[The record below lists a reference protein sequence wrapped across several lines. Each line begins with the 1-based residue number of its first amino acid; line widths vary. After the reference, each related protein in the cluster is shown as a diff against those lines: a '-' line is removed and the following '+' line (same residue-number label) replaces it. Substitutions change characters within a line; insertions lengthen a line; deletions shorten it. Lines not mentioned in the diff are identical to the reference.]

1 MQKLFPERERCA
13 TQGKGALTR
22 SRVARAAL
30 SQVRERDLDIRNEG
44 NPGDSSL
51 RARNDR
57 VGPARSFS
65 YGVVSSFT
73 LQEMAPFG
81 PGAWVHVHRHSLISG
96 IGGPFSLSARNFPL
110 PVGAP
115 TRSVAPL
122 AVGSG
127 TLHDAQAFA
136 SHLLPIGAFGLYWPN
151 T

>member
-13 TQGKGALTR
+13 TQERAPSPG

-44 NPGDSSL
+44 NPEDSSL

-73 LQEMAPFG
+73 LQKMAPFG
-81 PGAWVHVHRHSLISG
+81 PGACVHVHRHSLISG
-96 IGGPFSLSARNFPL
+96 TGGPFNLSARNFPL
-110 PVGAP
+110 PVGAS
-115 TRSVAPL
+115 TRSVAPMKRNDK
-122 AVGSG
+122 
-127 TLHDAQAFA
+127 T
-136 SHLLPIGAFGLYWPN
+136 
-151 T
+151 